1 MAKKKRRRRS
11 KKTGRR
17 GRPSVLS
24 RLSTRE
30 IRAEMERREGEA
42 ENLIGRRDALQD
54 ELEALEREIGELSGA
69 GRARRK
75 KRRKKAARRG
85 RPRKKVTRKTARK
98 KTRRKKTTRKK
109 AGRKKA
115 GRRKSTRKKTGRKKT
130 TRKRGGRKSL
140 ADYLATAL
148 KRKTLSVSD
157 ATDAVQAAGYG
168 SKSPNLRTMVNQQ
181 LLANPRRFKKV
192 RRGEYTAK

>member
-11 KKTGRR
+11 KKAGRR

-30 IRAEMERREGEA
+30 IRAEMERREGEV

-109 AGRKKA
+109 AGRKK
-115 GRRKSTRKKTGRKKT
+115 TGRKKS

>member
-1 MAKKKRRRRS
+1 MAKKRRRRRS

-24 RLSTRE
+24 RLSTLE
-30 IRAEMERREGEA
+30 LRAEMERRESEA

-75 KRRKKAARRG
+75 KRRKKAGRRG

-109 AGRKKA
+109 A
-115 GRRKSTRKKTGRKKT
+115 GRKKT

-168 SKSPNLRTMVNQQ
+168 SKSPNLRNMVNQQ